1 MPMQEVRA
9 RCWSEAMEHVF
20 AATREPALDRW
31 RGNLVFRG
39 LSDASYRLTTT
50 LMRLGGSYTSL
61 ERHLLRNF
69 RKYTWPAPGI
79 RDAVWDWLALAQH
92 HGLPTRLLDWTY
104 SPLVA
109 LHFATVNLERYD
121 RDGVVWIVDSDAAHT
136 ELPDVARAVI
146 AEAGAKVFT
155 TELLS
160 AVAGDLAAFDRLSA
174 EPFVAFFEPPSL
186 DQRIVNQWALF
197 SVASDP
203 ALSLDRWLARRP
215 DLCTRLVVDASAKW
229 EIRDKLDL
237 ANVSER
243 LLFPGLDGLCRTLAR
258 HYSPKKRPGAAV
270 QSEGPPRRTRRR
282 ARAPSL
288 SRGAIMPA

>member
-1 MPMQEVRA
+1 MREVRA
-9 RCWSEAMEHVF
+9 RCWAEAIEHLF
-20 AATREPALDRW
+20 AATHEPALDRW
-31 RGNLVFRG
+31 RGDLAFRG
-39 LSDASYRLTTT
+39 LSDARYRLTTS
-50 LMRLGGSYTSL
+50 LMRLGGPYATL
-61 ERHLLRNF
+61 EPHLLRNF

-109 LHFATVNLERYD
+109 LHFATANLDRYD
-121 RDGVVWIVDSDAAHT
+121 RDGVVWIVDSVAAHA
-136 ELPDVARAVI
+136 ELPRAARAVI

-160 AVAGDLAAFDRLSA
+160 AVAGDLGAFDRLSRA
-174 EPFVAFFEPPSL
+174 PFVAFFEPPSL
-186 DQRIVNQWALF
+186 DQRIVNQWALC

-203 ALSLDRWLARRP
+203 ALPLDRWLAPQP
-215 DLCTRLVVDASAKW
+215 DLCTRVVIDAAAKW

-258 HYSPKKRPGAAV
+258 HYSPK
-270 QSEGPPRRTRRR
+270 RRGQTAGDTTSPARRR
-282 ARAPSL
+282 PPEAARRRSTRA
-288 SRGAIMPA
+288 SRA

>member
-1 MPMQEVRA
+1 MPMREARA
-9 RCWSEAMEHVF
+9 RCWSEAMEHIF

-50 LMRLGGSYTSL
+50 LMRLGGSYTPL
-61 ERHLLRNF
+61 ERHLL
-69 RKYTWPAPGI
+69 
-79 RDAVWDWLALAQH
+79 
-92 HGLPTRLLDWTY
+92 
-104 SPLVA
+104 
-109 LHFATVNLERYD
+109 ATVNLERYD
-121 RDGVVWIVDSDAAHT
+121 RDGVVWIVDSVAAHA
-136 ELPDVARAVI
+136 ELPGVARAVI

-215 DLCTRLVVDASAKW
+215 DLCTRLVVAASAKW

-258 HYSPKKRPGAAV
+258 HYSPK
-270 QSEGPPRRTRRR
+270 
-282 ARAPSL
+282 
-288 SRGAIMPA
+288 